1 MCNGLTTGLI
11 QISVLHCIV
20 KIHHLGL
27 CHTVKSKEAPMGFH
41 GRDHQ
46 KNNTVIKS
54 AMSAAFL
61 LLPGQSEADS
71 NNIQLV
77 AVQDVSESV

>member
-1 MCNGLTTGLI
+1 
-11 QISVLHCIV
+11 
-20 KIHHLGL
+20 
-27 CHTVKSKEAPMGFH
+27 MGFH